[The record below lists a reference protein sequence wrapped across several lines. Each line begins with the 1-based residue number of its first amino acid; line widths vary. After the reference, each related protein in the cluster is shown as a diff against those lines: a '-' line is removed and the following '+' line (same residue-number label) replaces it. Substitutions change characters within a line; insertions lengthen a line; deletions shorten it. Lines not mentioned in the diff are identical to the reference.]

1 MGARAPTLISLAAG
15 LGVRDA
21 NFFQEQQPAPS
32 WQMPCWTQ
40 DVKRLFLGGKQKC
53 QGAMWFGGGR
63 EIQINFALTLRCFRG
78 PWLQALRKL
87 QESIF
92 RSMRC
97 AAWSSQTPCRQS
109 APQPINIA
117 PVWALP
123 GLKKQKRSR
132 SHHGLQFR
140 ALKYR
145 FAEFCRAADPEYNCV
160 VLTVGLVLR
169 ARDRPRKQ
177 KLHAFNPCTFGGFLR
192 TKEGPAKLA
201 EWCWMSFLR
210 RGWVFRHEFFL
221 FAVRVPLRARNF
233 SG

>member
-1 MGARAPTLISLAAG
+1 MLSAIGRASKEKPQTLWSFVGARAPTLISLAAG

-40 DVKRLFLGGKQKC
+40 DVTRLFLSGKQKC

-63 EIQINFALTLRCFRG
+63 EIQINFALTLRNHSRTCFRG

-97 AAWSSQTPCRQS
+97 AAWSSQTPCRRS

-123 GLKKQKRSR
+123 GVKKQKRSR
-132 SHHGLQFR
+132 SHHALQFSC
-140 ALKYR
+140 AQIPI
-145 FAEFCRAADPEYNCV
+145 CRILQGC
-160 VLTVGLVLR
+160 R
-169 ARDRPRKQ
+169 
-177 KLHAFNPCTFGGFLR
+177 
-192 TKEGPAKLA
+192 
-201 EWCWMSFLR
+201 S
-210 RGWVFRHEFFL
+210 
-221 FAVRVPLRARNF
+221 RV
-233 SG
+233 